1 MRKRKNEMTPS
12 TPEPPKPKVRA
23 IDWYTAK
30 LSAAV

>member
-1 MRKRKNEMTPS
+1 MRKRKNEKTPS
-12 TPEPPKPKVRA
+12 TLEPPKPTVKG